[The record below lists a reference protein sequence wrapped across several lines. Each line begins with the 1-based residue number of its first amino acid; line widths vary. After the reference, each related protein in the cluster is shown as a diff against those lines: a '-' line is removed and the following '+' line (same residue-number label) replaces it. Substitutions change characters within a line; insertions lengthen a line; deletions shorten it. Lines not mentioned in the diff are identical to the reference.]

1 MIQDPIAVSAHSGGK
16 RMSYLSSQSLG
27 KTHYEAAA
35 AAVAVAASAGL
46 AGVQKGQEKR

>member
-35 AAVAVAASAGL
+35 AAGL

>member
-27 KTHYEAAA
+27 KTHYEAA
-35 AAVAVAASAGL
+35 VAVAAAAGL